1 MSLPVSQGKGICP
14 LSPLSPWFPSSSSRQ
29 RPAVTWPSTG
39 SYVPSVLLRCP
50 PQPPCEA
57 VFTPVLQTRKPRLSD
72 VSTGSGR
79 LWWPRSWPAFCPLP
93 HLAGPPPRLVSGRGV
108 PLVEA
113 LAPGAGQSRPSA
125 LRAGGGEV
133 AAVLALA
140 VLPGRGLSSHGAP
153 GTEAPTFGWW
163 DEAQGGSPGRQ
174 AHRDAWWRAVAGAEG
189 QGLGRRWRGEPG
201 RCPRHRGRGAGV
213 PGPPGEVG
221 DSDRE

>member
-1 MSLPVSQGKGICP
+1 MPVVTVVTLVPFLLVSPAAGRDLAVHSLLGAERPAPLPPTAALRGRVYSRFTDEETEAQRRFHRVWPTLVATVLASI
-14 LSPLSPWFPSSSSRQ
+14 LSPPSSRRSAPQ
-29 RPAVTWPSTG
+29 ACFWEGRPI
-39 SYVPSVLLRCP
+39 
-50 PQPPCEA
+50 
-57 VFTPVLQTRKPRLSD
+57 
-72 VSTGSGR
+72 
-79 LWWPRSWPAFCPLP
+79 
-93 HLAGPPPRLVSGRGV
+93 HRG
-108 PLVEA
+108 

-153 GTEAPTFGWW
+153 GTEAPAFGWW